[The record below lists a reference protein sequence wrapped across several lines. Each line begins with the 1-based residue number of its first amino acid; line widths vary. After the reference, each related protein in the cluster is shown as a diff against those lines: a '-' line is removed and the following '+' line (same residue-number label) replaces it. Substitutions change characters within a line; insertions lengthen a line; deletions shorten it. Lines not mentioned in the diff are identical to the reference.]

1 MLSMSLVYSLLSR
14 RFWRPVLDPVMQ
26 TIGNNLKGDWEK
38 GQIQDILHSLVVRK
52 SSQDNFTEMLRR

>member
-1 MLSMSLVYSLLSR
+1 MLSMSSVYSLLSR

-38 GQIQDILHSLVVRK
+38 GHIQDILHSSVVRK
-52 SSQDNFTEMLRR
+52 FSQDNSTEVLRR

>member
-1 MLSMSLVYSLLSR
+1 MLSMSLVYLLLKR

-38 GQIQDILHSLVVRK
+38 GRIQDILHSPVVRK
-52 SSQDNFTEMLRR
+52 FSQDNFTEMLRR